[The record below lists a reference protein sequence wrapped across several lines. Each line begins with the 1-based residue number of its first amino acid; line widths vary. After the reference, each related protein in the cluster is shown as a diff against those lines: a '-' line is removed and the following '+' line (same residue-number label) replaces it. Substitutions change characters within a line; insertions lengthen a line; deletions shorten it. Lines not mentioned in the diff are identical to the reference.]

1 VLWIYGLTAVL
12 LVKCSGEIAVLPS
25 VTAVMLH
32 HSAMDTWT
40 DCSVVSRDMGGN
52 DGSACSYSSTV
63 TSQCYGYID

>member
-1 VLWIYGLTAVL
+1 ML
-12 LVKCSGEIAVLPS
+12 LVKYSWELAVLPS